1 MKKTK
6 KVISYIML
14 LVPLA
19 LPAGCSTVS
28 GSSGGHG
35 SSNDRRTGA
44 DDESE
49 QLRQIVERYFEQEER
64 QRQVLGQLNAATPV
78 LPDAAA
84 EEDDEPGPTQAESLE
99 ELKEELAA
107 LERTGAWTAENADN
121 GQAVQQAQCQIQF
134 GGAAAE
140 QQPETNVIEAP
151 DRPVLPLVSGP
162 LPQPAETAAPP
173 ELVKTVSKRAACDF
187 PVLVNRQVQ
196 FYLDLYQ
203 GKQRK
208 NFTRWLERSSMHM
221 PFITAELEK
230 AGLPVELA
238 WLAMIESGFDPV
250 AYSPAHASGL
260 WQFIP
265 STGRNF
271 GLRVDSW
278 ADERRDPEKSTKA
291 AAAYLKALHREF
303 GDWHL
308 AIAAYNAG
316 EGAVA
321 RGLKRYGAKN
331 FWELASYDYLKLETK
346 RYVPQ
351 MIAAVLIARNPAQYG
366 FQQISYKNPSRHEL
380 VRVPSGTSLK
390 TVAASGSLSV
400 EQLRK
405 LNKDLLTDQVPADAK
420 GGWLLKVP
428 AGRSALVAA
437 NLPKAQAVAVAA
449 AVRPA
454 AQPAADYLS
463 HKVAKNETL
472 SGISEKYA
480 VSMTALLK
488 VNSLRSAQLKAGQ
501 SLRIP
506 AAAQQQ
512 ALVVAAAPAPH
523 EEAVQPAAEKVTHK
537 LNKGE
542 TLSDLGKKYNV
553 SVAEIMQWNKISHA
567 GKVKAGQAL
576 TIQLP
581 SAAAA
586 QIAAAVT
593 APASGGTV
601 ELTASGMK
609 RKPGAELA
617 AAEPKA
623 KTAEPV
629 VLLSSSGKRKA
640 AADEVPVSYYKVRSG
655 DSLWSISKKLE
666 VSAGDIKNWNSL
678 NGSQLQPG
686 TTLVI
691 RNG

>member
-28 GSSGGHG
+28 GAGGGYSG
-35 SSNDRRTGA
+35 NDRRTGA

-49 QLRQIVERYFEQEER
+49 QLRLIVERYFEQEER
-64 QRQVLGQLNAATPV
+64 QRQVLAQLNASTPGQ
-78 LPDAAA
+78 PEAA
-84 EEDDEPGPTQAESLE
+84 EEAEDEEPGATSAESLE
-99 ELKEELAA
+99 ELKEELEA
-107 LERTGAWTAENADN
+107 LDKTGAWTAENVDG
-121 GQAVQQAQCQIQF
+121 GQSVQQAQCQIKL
-134 GGAAAE
+134 GGIPAQA
-140 QQPETNVIEAP
+140 PGTGIIEAP
-151 DRPVLPLVSGP
+151 DRPEPPLVSGP
-162 LPQPAETAAPP
+162 LPQPAEAAAPM
-173 ELVKTVSKRAACDF
+173 ELVRPAGNRSACGF

-196 FYLDLYQ
+196 FYLNLYQ

-208 NFTRWLERSSMHM
+208 NFSRWMERASHYM

-230 AGLPVELA
+230 AGLPAELA
-238 WLAMIESGFDPV
+238 YLAMIESGFDPA
-250 AYSPAHASGL
+250 AYSPSHASGL

-291 AAAYLKALHREF
+291 AAAYLNALYKQF

-321 RGLKRYGAKN
+321 RGLQRYGAKN
-331 FWELASYDYLKLETK
+331 FWELAGHDYLRLETK

-366 FQQISYKNPSRHEL
+366 FRQISCKNPSRHEL
-380 VRVPSGTSLK
+380 VRVPAGTSLK
-390 TVAASGSLSV
+390 TVAASGSMSV

-449 AVRPA
+449 ARPA
-454 AQPAADYLS
+454 ESSASDYLS

-472 SGISEKYA
+472 SQISKQYD
-480 VSMTALLK
+480 VSLTALLK
-488 VNSLRSAQLKAGQ
+488 VNSLRSAELKAGQ

-506 AAAQQQ
+506 VAVQQPT
-512 ALVVAAAPAPH
+512 LLAAAP
-523 EEAVQPAAEKVTHK
+523 QPAPPAAANVTHK
-537 LNKGE
+537 LGKGE
-542 TLSDLGKKYNV
+542 TLSDLGKKYSV
-553 SVAEIMQWNKISHA
+553 SVAEIMKWNKIAHA
-567 GKVKAGQAL
+567 GKVKAGQSL
-576 TIQLP
+576 IIQLP
-581 SAAAA
+581 EAAQAVIAAAA
-586 QIAAAVT
+586 PAAAE
-593 APASGGTV
+593 GTV
-601 ELTASGMK
+601 ELTASSMK
-609 RKPGAELA
+609 RKPGADLALA
-617 AAEPKA
+617 AAAPKEKA
-623 KTAEPV
+623 SGLV
-629 VLLSSSGKRKA
+629 VLSGSGKRKA
-640 AADEVPVSYYKVRSG
+640 EAAELPVSYYKVRNG

-666 VSAGDIKNWNSL
+666 VSAGDIKTWNRL
-678 NGSQLQPG
+678 NGHELQPG